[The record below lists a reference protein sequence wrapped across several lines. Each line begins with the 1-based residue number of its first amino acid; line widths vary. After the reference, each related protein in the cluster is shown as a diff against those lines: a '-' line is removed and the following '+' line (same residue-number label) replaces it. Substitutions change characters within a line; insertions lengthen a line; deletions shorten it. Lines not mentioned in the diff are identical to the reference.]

1 MKYLITIDKKLIHE
15 YHQKYLL
22 ENPKCKVLPFANP
35 KTIKLFNKDG
45 SPQLTKGGSQK
56 TKKISINK
64 KDYQLSD
71 CMYGCLSLNELLVI
85 QNRMV
90 MNGKKSNW
98 GNLGVWIA
106 EKFNMSNLN
115 ISNCLMEYRIFSS
128 TLANKDN
135 DNIAGGIKFLNDGL
149 LVKSGMCF
157 DDNYNIVNPLLINCD
172 YDKDHPRTEIRIST
186 FDDEIKNV
194 YEKIKIHIENFK
206 E

>member
-15 YHQKYLL
+15 YHQKYLFD
-22 ENPKCKVLPFANP
+22 NPRCKVLPFANP

-149 LVKSGMCF
+149 LVKSGMCL

-172 YDKDHPRTEIRIST
+172 YDKDNHRTEIRIST
-186 FDDEIKNV
+186 FDDDIKNV